1 MRNFL
6 LIILISVSTSSF
18 SQVKIDTSE
27 VKSIRYEWKL
37 NEEKNDST
45 LNQILTEYKSGI
57 YKEEFPSFKK
67 EHHEFPFI
75 NIFESKTNYLNRKVK
90 QTLKV
95 HYYSALGGESKF
107 YYDKYGNLDSI
118 YQNYYKDSLK
128 EWKYNIKKEYRRKG
142 KLKYL
147 INKFDEKEVYHY
159 NFFGNLKKIELYKD
173 SVLYEISNYKKGLLI
188 SEVYPTRKKYRKKF
202 TYEYDKKGRIIK
214 RDDNDY
220 DLYLYEYNKFGL
232 SKIEKIFKSKNMVVE
247 YTLFIYDK
255 NGILKRKK
263 EFARNDKL
271 REEFVYEY
279 K

>member
-232 SKIEKIFKSKNMVVE
+232 SKIEKIFKRKNMVVE

>member
-1 MRNFL
+1 MKNIL

-27 VKSIRYEWKL
+27 IKSIRYEWKL
-37 NEEKNDST
+37 NTKKNDST

-57 YKEEFPSFKK
+57 YKEEFPDFKK
-67 EHHEFPFI
+67 EHHEYPFI
-75 NIFESKTNYLNRKVK
+75 NIFESKTDYLNRKVK

-128 EWKYNIKKEYRRKG
+128 EWKYKIKKEYRRKG

-159 NFFGNLKKIELYKD
+159 NFFGNLKKVELYKD

-202 TYEYDKKGRIIK
+202 TYDYDKKGRIIK
-214 RDDNDY
+214 RDDSDY

-271 REEFVYEY
+271 RDEFVYEY

>member
-1 MRNFL
+1 MKNFL
-6 LIILISVSTSSF
+6 LIILISISTLSF

-27 VKSIRYEWKL
+27 IKSIRYEWKL
-37 NEEKNDST
+37 NEEKKDST

-67 EHHEFPFI
+67 EHHEYPFI
-75 NIFESKTNYLNRKVK
+75 NIFESKTHYLNRKVK

-107 YYDKYGNLDSI
+107 FYDRYGNLDSI

-128 EWKYNIKKEYRRKG
+128 EWKFKIKKEYRRKG

-159 NFFGNLKKIELYKD
+159 NLFGNLKKIELYKD

-220 DLYLYEYNKFGL
+220 HLYLYEYNKFGL
-232 SKIEKIFKSKNMVVE
+232 SKIEKTFKSKNMVVE

-271 REEFVYEY
+271 REEFIYEY